1 MRVFPKSCCRAA
13 ASAQLVASCTAAQ
26 YVGGVAPCNDLADSI
41 RQGDRSALA
50 RAITLVE
57 SRRAADAQAAEA
69 LLSSLLPDSGKAI
82 RIGITGAPGVGKSTL
97 IETLGMQL
105 CNAGSKLAVLAV
117 DPSSTVSGGSIL
129 GDKTRMDEL
138 SRHANAFIRPS
149 PGGGTLGGV
158 AGRTQEAMIL
168 CEAAGNDIVLIETI
182 GTGQSEVA
190 VHGMVD
196 FFLVMLSPAAGDELQ
211 GIKRGVMELADG
223 VLVHK
228 ADGDLLPAANRTAQQ
243 CMLAMRVLHSGEQEP
258 PKVLIGSSV
267 TKEGITELWQCI
279 EQQVAHW
286 QQSGQLQKR
295 RSQQAVEWLNRTV
308 RETLLQELLASP
320 NAQTEFAAAQQRV
333 AAGQQVATA
342 AARDL
347 IRRCQQR

>member
-1 MRVFPKSCCRAA
+1 
-13 ASAQLVASCTAAQ
+13 VAS
-26 YVGGVAPCNDLADSI
+26 CNDLADPI
-41 RQGDRSALA
+41 LNGDRSALA
-50 RAITLVE
+50 RAITLIE
-57 SRRAADAQAAEA
+57 SRRAGDTHAAEE
-69 LLSSLLPDSGKAI
+69 LLGKLLPNSGKAI

-105 CNAGSKLAVLAV
+105 CDAGSKLAVLAV
-117 DPSSTVSGGSIL
+117 DPSSSVTGGSIL
-129 GDKTRMDEL
+129 GDKTRMDQL

-149 PGGGTLGGV
+149 PGGSTLGGV

-168 CEAAGNDIVLIETI
+168 CEAAGHDTVLVETI

-243 CMLAMRVLHSGEQEP
+243 CMLAMRVLHSDEQEP
-258 PKVLIGSSV
+258 PRVLVGSSV
-267 TKEGITELWQCI
+267 SNDGITELWQCI
-279 EQQVAHW
+279 EQHITQRK
-286 QQSGQLQKR
+286 QNGLFEKR
-295 RSQQAVEWLNRTV
+295 RSQQALEWLNRTV
-308 RETLLQELLASP
+308 RDSLLDELTASP
-320 NAQTEFAAAQQRV
+320 NAKAEFEAAQRRV
-333 AAGQQVATA
+333 ADGKQVATA